1 MMTNAPN
8 VRVTRTPPRGAL
20 PLRAGKGTL
29 REKLQEAFELFDLDG
44 NGYLLQVRWPSGHE
58 AWA

>member
-1 MMTNAPN
+1 MAP
-8 VRVTRTPPRGAL
+8 P